1 MGGSAP
7 EIPTPPDAQ
16 QPVPGLRASDAERDQ
31 VVAKLKDE
39 FVAGRLSHDTFLHR
53 VNVVFESRQQADLPP
68 LVADLPAPPASG
80 GRSLAGWLRG
90 TWSRVADAAA
100 RPARASGA
108 GQPPN
113 GGPRTMTPDRRP
125 VRSMTTGMAAAPN
138 RGQPFSLQFPRG
150 GGDQFSIG
158 RDASCDL
165 AIADM
170 TVSRLH
176 AQLDRTPDGWQL
188 TDLESTNGT
197 RVNGWRVRGRVPVR
211 VGDLVSFGSLEVVFS
226 ASLRG
231 DDAPLLPR
239 QAAHRCVA
247 MSPHDLEFLN
257 VTTVLLVRHGLTATT
272 GQLLTGWTPG
282 VGLDE
287 RGRAQA
293 KALGERL
300 APVPLDAIVTS
311 PLDRC
316 RQTVEEIVAAR
327 GGQAGPGGP
336 SGAPVT
342 EERVGECKYGDWTGK
357 PLKELEKDPLWPV
370 VQAHPS
376 AVTFPG
382 PGGESMLDM
391 QHRAVSAVR
400 EWNAKLG
407 KDATY
412 LVCSHGDVIKAIV
425 ADSLGLHLDQ
435 CQRIVADPCSLTVI
449 RYTPLRPFLLRLND
463 TGGGVDDLLPRPKPA
478 DNAESDAV
486 IGGGA
491 GAVAPPG
498 DNPPEPGT
506 APGAEG

>member
-1 MGGSAP
+1 
-7 EIPTPPDAQ
+7 
-16 QPVPGLRASDAERDQ
+16 
-31 VVAKLKDE
+31 
-39 FVAGRLSHDTFLHR
+39 
-53 VNVVFESRQQADLPP
+53 
-68 LVADLPAPPASG
+68 
-80 GRSLAGWLRG
+80 
-90 TWSRVADAAA
+90 
-100 RPARASGA
+100 
-108 GQPPN
+108 
-113 GGPRTMTPDRRP
+113 
-125 VRSMTTGMAAAPN
+125 
-138 RGQPFSLQFPRG
+138 
-150 GGDQFSIG
+150 
-158 RDASCDL
+158 
-165 AIADM
+165 
-170 TVSRLH
+170 
-176 AQLDRTPDGWQL
+176 
-188 TDLESTNGT
+188 
-197 RVNGWRVRGRVPVR
+197 
-211 VGDLVSFGSLEVVFS
+211 
-226 ASLRG
+226 
-231 DDAPLLPR
+231 
-239 QAAHRCVA
+239 
-247 MSPHDLEFLN
+247 

-316 RQTVEEIVAAR
+316 RETVEEILAAR
-327 GGQAGPGGP
+327 AARDGHGGRAE
-336 SGAPVT
+336 PVT
-342 EERVGECKYGDWTGK
+342 DERVGECKYGDWTGK

-382 PGGESMLDM
+382 ARGESMLDM

-425 ADSLGLHLDQ
+425 ADALGLHLDQ

-463 TGGGVDDLLPRPKPA
+463 TGGGVDDLLPRQKPEGHRTGNGDSA
-478 DNAESDAV
+478 KSAESDAV

-491 GAVAPPG
+491 GAVIPQEREAPAHRSPWASYPRE
-498 DNPPEPGT
+498 PPI
-506 APGAEG
+506 APSGEG